1 MSNAPITAGATA
13 QSPLM
18 FVVDDEPLLC
28 EVLHIALTQGGFRVQ
43 IFTKPEAAAEAFE
56 DAITKPD
63 LLATDFAM
71 PGMDGLEL
79 IRQCRANSPALRTIL
94 FSGNLTLEMLTFEK
108 VRPDKFINKPFLP
121 SKFVEEARLLLGG
134 PGR

>member
-1 MSNAPITAGATA
+1 MSNAPKTAGVTA
-13 QSPLM
+13 PSPLI
-18 FVVDDEPLLC
+18 FVVDDEPLIC
-28 EVLHIALTQGGFRVQ
+28 EVLDIALSQGGFRVQ
-43 IFTKPEAAAEAFE
+43 VFSNPQAAADAFE

-63 LLATDFAM
+63 LLATDYAM

-79 IRQCRANSPALRTIL
+79 IRQCRANSPALRTVL

-121 SKFVEEARLLLGG
+121 SKFLEEVRLLLGG
-134 PGR
+134 PDR